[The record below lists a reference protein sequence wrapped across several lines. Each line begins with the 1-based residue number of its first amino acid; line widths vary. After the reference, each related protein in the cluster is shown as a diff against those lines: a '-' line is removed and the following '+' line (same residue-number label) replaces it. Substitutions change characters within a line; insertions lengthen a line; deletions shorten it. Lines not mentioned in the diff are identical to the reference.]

1 MKTNW
6 KQELLIIFGLILALV
21 LVCLNPAHAAEHEL
35 SWDHSGNGGLT
46 GFKIY
51 RIINVEEP
59 DTDEF
64 QALKESGA
72 VAKDVPADARI
83 CTVEANEDGKY
94 WYRATAYDAAG
105 NESDFSNVAVATL
118 DTIAPPPPEN
128 LSILQRFVRWLR
140 ALWRNA

>member
-1 MKTNW
+1 MKLDFW
-6 KQELLIIFGLILALV
+6 VIISLVIAIIFL
-21 LVCLNPAHAAEHEL
+21 CLNPADAAQHEL
-35 SWDHSGNGGLT
+35 SWDHSGNDDLA

-51 RIINVEEP
+51 RIISAEEP
-59 DTDEF
+59 DTAEF

-72 VAKDVPADARI
+72 VVKDVPADDRT
-83 CTVEANEDGKY
+83 CTVEADEDGTY

-128 LSILQRFVRWLR
+128 LSILQRLVRWLR
-140 ALWRNA
+140 SIWRNA